1 MDEAYRDGGEWLYD
15 VKNLLLARAGVRL
28 MIFDGNYKPGS
39 KGIAE
44 QLAGRVREF
53 NGSRAEDAY
62 LLAAW
67 DRNANGWSF
76 RYFTIEM
83 NAAIPF

>member
-1 MDEAYRDGGEWLYD
+1 MNKDAQGRW
-15 VKNLLLARAGVRL
+15 KLLRPNTINVT
-28 MIFDGNYKPGS
+28 MP
-39 KGIAE
+39 E

-67 DRNANGWSF
+67 ERNANGWSF